1 MISHLSWYI
10 PGRLVRLVFTVNLY
24 ITLVGPSTQIPAK
37 NTRCI
42 IAPWTEVHSIAA
54 VMKPDEALLIKTRRL
69 VENMRHRTIAQPV
82 IERLF

>member
-1 MISHLSWYI
+1 M
-10 PGRLVRLVFTVNLY
+10 
-24 ITLVGPSTQIPAK
+24 VGPSTQIPAK

-42 IAPWTEVHSIAA
+42 SIAA

-82 IERLF
+82 IERWF